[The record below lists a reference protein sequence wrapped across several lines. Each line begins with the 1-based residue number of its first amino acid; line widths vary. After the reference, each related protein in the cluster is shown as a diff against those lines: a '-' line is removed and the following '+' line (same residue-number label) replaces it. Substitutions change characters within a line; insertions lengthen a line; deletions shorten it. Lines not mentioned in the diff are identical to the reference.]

1 MANVSVNNIVSKA
14 KSEALPLG
22 TGFLGG
28 VVLQK
33 VVNKMFGSEKVVNGL
48 GAETATGLKNYA
60 TPLIVTAIGVGINL
74 TAKDDFIKK
83 VGTGV
88 AVSGVANVGM
98 QFFWKKNLLS
108 GLNGG
113 MLGDILG
120 TDADIDAEDGFS
132 GNDDDDPDGFAG
144 NDDDEDDL
152 NGLGNNEEE
161 QPIAALPMGNNGQQP
176 APAAENSIAALDIP
190 IDVPPMRDAA
200 YEREHIEGLG
210 YTPDGLIL

>member
-1 MANVSVNNIVSKA
+1 MANVNVSNIVSKA
-14 KSEALPLG
+14 KSDALPLG
-22 TGFLGG
+22 CGFLGG

-33 VVNKMFGSEKVVNGL
+33 AVNKVFNSEKVVNGL

-60 TPLIVTAIGVGINL
+60 TPLIVTAVGVGLNL
-74 TAKDDFIKK
+74 ASKDDFMKK
-83 VGTGV
+83 LGTGV

-108 GLNGG
+108 GLSGG
-113 MLGDILG
+113 MLGDLLG
-120 TDADIDAEDGFS
+120 TDADLDAEDGFS
-132 GNDDDDPDGFAG
+132 GNDDDDPDGFSG
-144 NDDDEDDL
+144 NDDDDKDDL
-152 NGLGNNEEE
+152 GNFDENEE
-161 QPIAALPMGNNGQQP
+161 QPIAALPMGNNEQP
-176 APAAENSIAALDIP
+176 APAPENPIAALDIP